1 MKQDQIFT
9 DQYIVVTGAAGF
21 IGSGVVRHL
30 NEKGL
35 ENLILVDDFEDSFK
49 WKNLLGKKFVDII
62 SKHRLFNWL
71 EGRGSEIE
79 AFIHLGACSS
89 TVEGNAD
96 FLMENNYRYSL
107 RLLEYAL
114 KHEHRFIYA
123 SSAATYGKG
132 EVGFND
138 ADHLIEDLTPLNMYG
153 YSKHLFDL
161 WVKRQG
167 VLNKIIGLKYFN
179 VFGPNEYHK
188 GRMASMIYHMYNQV
202 QKEGWIALFKSNEP
216 DRFKDGDQ
224 VRDFIYVKDAAR
236 MTCDLLSD
244 AFKDVCGI
252 FNIGRGET
260 ATWNQMAEAVF
271 QALDKK
277 VDIRYIDIPK
287 DLENQYQNYTCAD
300 MKKYCKLH
308 KQKGPLPKT
317 TSIEEGVKEYV
328 QKYLINEKRW

>member
-30 NEKGL
+30 NENGF
-35 ENLILVDDFEDSFK
+35 ENLILVDDFKDSFK

-62 SKHRLFNWL
+62 SKHKLFSWL
-71 EGRGSEIE
+71 EGKEREVEG
-79 AFIHLGACSS
+79 FIHLGACSS
-89 TVEGNAD
+89 TIEENAD
-96 FLMENNYRYSL
+96 FLMENNYRYSV
-107 RLLEYAL
+107 RLAEYAL

-132 EVGFND
+132 EIGFSD
-138 ADHLIEDLTPLNMYG
+138 EDHLIENLTPLNMYG

-161 WVKRQG
+161 WIKRQG
-167 VLNKIIGLKYFN
+167 VLNKVIGLKYFN

-188 GRMASMIYHMYNQV
+188 GKMASMIYHMYHQI
-202 QKEGWIALFKSNEP
+202 QKEGWIALFKSNDP
-216 DRFKDGDQ
+216 DRFKDGEQ

-236 MTCDLLSD
+236 MTCDLLRN
-244 AFKDVCGI
+244 AFKDTCGI

-260 ATWNQMAEAVF
+260 VSWNQVAEAVF
-271 QALDKK
+271 HALDKK
-277 VDIRYIDIPK
+277 VDIRYIDMPK
-287 DLENQYQNYTCAD
+287 SLEKQYQNYTCAD

-308 KQKGPLPKT
+308 KQKERLPKT
-317 TSIEEGVKEYV
+317 TPVEEAVKEYV
-328 QKYLINEKRW
+328 QQYLMDEKRW